1 MRCCNASEGYDGHR
15 GKQQTNVS
23 TEVIEIFVLMVRKPL
38 MPVRG
43 MRGELTRLPPC
54 ASHFPF
60 SPPGLSQITWS
71 TSVEK
76 GRGYYKLGPQATL
89 CWRKASYHV
98 DVHELSLF
106 HNPILSRTARCKT
119 PCVQGGTHPFL
130 HATNSDTLHERM
142 IGFDHG
148 AGHLGKI
155 TTEHTQDAMQ
165 IGIETR

>member
-1 MRCCNASEGYDGHR
+1 M
-15 GKQQTNVS
+15 
-23 TEVIEIFVLMVRKPL
+23 EVFVLMVRKPL

-71 TSVEK
+71 KSVEK

-89 CWRKASYHV
+89 WWRKASYHV
-98 DVHELSLF
+98 DVHELSPF
-106 HNPILSRTARCKT
+106 HNPILYRTARCKT

-130 HATNSDTLHERM
+130 HATNSDKLHERM
-142 IGFDHG
+142 IRRTRGPYPAKSCVRLAWRYSRASLMPNFTGWLLTSDSE
-148 AGHLGKI
+148 I
-155 TTEHTQDAMQ
+155 MQ
-165 IGIETR
+165 YTPHPS